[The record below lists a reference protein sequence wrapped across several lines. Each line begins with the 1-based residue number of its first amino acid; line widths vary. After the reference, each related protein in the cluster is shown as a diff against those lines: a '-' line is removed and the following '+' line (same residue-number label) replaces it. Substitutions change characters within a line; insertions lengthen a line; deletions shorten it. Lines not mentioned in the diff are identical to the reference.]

1 MLGILHLYQSEF
13 PGLES
18 VCASWTKQKK
28 KKKKKELKDKV
39 KKKKGKKSKMSV

>member
-28 KKKKKELKDKV
+28 KKELKDKV